1 MSEVAVS
8 QFFEK
13 LQKDKALAGHYNTAV
28 SNAIL
33 PAMVAVAA
41 QHGFEFTAQE
51 LSRYLKKESHELSE
65 QELENISAAGPLGP
79 LSALTNPWVIG
90 GLVAA
95 AIAVPVAI
103 NDDEDPGS

>member
-28 SNAIL
+28 TNAIL

-41 QHGFEFTAQE
+41 QHGFEFTA
-51 LSRYLKKESHELSE
+51 
-65 QELENISAAGPLGP
+65 
-79 LSALTNPWVIG
+79 
-90 GLVAA
+90 
-95 AIAVPVAI
+95 
-103 NDDEDPGS
+103 